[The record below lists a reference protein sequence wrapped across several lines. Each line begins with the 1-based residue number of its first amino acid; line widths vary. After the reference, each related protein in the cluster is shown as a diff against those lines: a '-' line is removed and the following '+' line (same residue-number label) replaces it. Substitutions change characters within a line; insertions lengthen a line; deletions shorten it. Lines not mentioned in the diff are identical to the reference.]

1 MIKGGWTTKLKAPF
15 INVNIMETKAIKKT
29 NNKLKTKKI
38 SLKEIHNT
46 VRYVVDKD
54 FVVSTYYRDSFIYK
68 IYCKLA
74 VLFTP
79 NNKKEIAQVGGFKG
93 EKHIDSV
100 NRAIAKYDLFYVHDL
115 VFPEIA
121 KACKG
126 RLHDSN
132 SIEDSY
138 RDLLIE
144 QVNEKIVNYTDDK
157 LQELLTTIENGN

>member
-1 MIKGGWTTKLKAPF
+1 METKLKK
-15 INVNIMETKAIKKT
+15 V

-46 VRYVVDKD
+46 VKYVIDKD
-54 FVVSTYYRDSFIYK
+54 FVVSTYYRDSFVYK

-79 NNKKEIAQVGGFKG
+79 NNKKEIAQAGDFKG

-115 VFPEIA
+115 MFSEIA
-121 KACKG
+121 KACKV

-132 SIEDSY
+132 SIEESY

-144 QVNEKIVNYTDDK
+144 QLNEKIINYTDDK

>member
-1 MIKGGWTTKLKAPF
+1 
-15 INVNIMETKAIKKT
+15 METKKTKIIQRNYLT
-29 NNKLKTKKI
+29 NNLKTKKI

-46 VRYVVDKD
+46 VKYVVDKE
-54 FVVSTYYRDSFIYK
+54 FIVSSYYRDSFIYK

-79 NNKKEIAQVGGFKG
+79 NNKKEIAEAGGFKG
-93 EKHIDSV
+93 EKHLDSV
-100 NRAIAKYDLFYVHDL
+100 NRAIAKYDLFYVHD
-115 VFPEIA
+115 VMFPEVA
-121 KACKG
+121 KACKS

-157 LQELLTTIENGN
+157 LQELLTNIENGN

>member
-1 MIKGGWTTKLKAPF
+1 VSKHSKAPF
-15 INVNIMETKAIKKT
+15 KIVVIMETKTIKKT

-46 VRYVVDKD
+46 VMYVVDKD

-79 NNKKEIAQVGGFKG
+79 NNKIQIANIGGFKG
-93 EKHIDSV
+93 EKHILSV
-100 NRAIAKYDLFYVHDL
+100 NRAVAKYDLFYTHDL
-115 VFPEIA
+115 VFSEIA

-144 QVNEKIVNYTDDK
+144 QVNEKIINYTDDK
-157 LQELLTTIENGN
+157 LQELLTTILNNG